1 VIVLILTAQEKEM
14 LSGKE
19 GRAVQ
24 KSMEIL
30 TALGEIFGAE
40 KLVPVNSV
48 QIAGVSYHNLG
59 DAGLEFL
66 EDLAKDGKVRIKTML
81 NPAGMDLE
89 NWKGIG
95 IPEDFAAKQIKVIDA
110 FRKLGVTISCTC
122 TPYLIGYNPQKGEH
136 IAWSE
141 SSAVCFSNSVL
152 GARTNKEGGPSALA
166 AAITGRTPF
175 YGLHLDAN
183 RAPKITVDV
192 QAKIKGEHE
201 FGALALAIGKQTK
214 EKIPFIRGIR
224 KASIEEL
231 KSFSASFPTYSGAA
245 MFHME
250 GITPDRASAPPE
262 RIVIAQ
268 KDVED
273 AIKFLNDESE
283 VDFVSVGCPHCSMNE
298 MERIASLLKGRKVS
312 KETWITTS
320 RQVKAEADK
329 KGWTKTIEAS
339 GAKIVCDTCLAVA
352 PLKGRFKAIATNSA
366 KGCYYGRGSNGF
378 KTRFMSLEECLK
390 EATRA

>member
-1 VIVLILTAQEKEM
+1 M
-14 LSGKE
+14 LAGKQ
-19 GRAVQ
+19 GKAVQ

-30 TALGEIFGAE
+30 CALGNIFGAE
-40 KLVPVNSV
+40 RFVPVGSV

-66 EDLAKDGKVRIKTML
+66 EDLAKDGKVRVKTML

-89 NWKGIG
+89 NWKDIG
-95 IPEDFAAKQIKVIDA
+95 IPEEFAEKQMKVIEA
-110 FRKLGVTISCTC
+110 FRTLGVTITCTC
-122 TPYLIGYNPQKGEH
+122 TPYLVGYNPKQGEH

-141 SSAVCFSNSVL
+141 SSAVCFSNSIL
-152 GARTNKEGGPSALA
+152 GARTNREGGPSALA
-166 AAITGRTPF
+166 AAITGRTPL

-192 QAKIKGEHE
+192 QTRVKGAHE
-201 FGALALAIGKQTK
+201 YGALALAIGKQTK
-214 EKIPFIRGIR
+214 EKIPLIRGI
-224 KASIEEL
+224 KGASLEEL

-245 MFHME
+245 MCHIE
-250 GITPDRASAPPE
+250 GVTPGKPVVPEDKIIIT
-262 RIVIAQ
+262 Q

-273 AIKFLNDESE
+273 AIRFLNDDAQI
-283 VDFVSVGCPHCSMNE
+283 DFVSVGCPHCSMKE
-298 MERIASLLKGRKVS
+298 METIANLLKGKKVR

-320 RQVKAEADK
+320 REIKNQAER
-329 KGWTKTIEAS
+329 KGLTKTIEAS
-339 GAKIVCDTCLAVA
+339 GAKIVADTCLAVA

-378 KTRFMSLEECLK
+378 KTRFMSLEECLQ
-390 EATRA
+390 EATR

>member
-1 VIVLILTAQEKEM
+1 M
-14 LSGKE
+14 LAGKQ
-19 GRAVQ
+19 GKAVQ

-30 TALGEIFGAE
+30 CALGNIFGAE
-40 KLVPVNSV
+40 RFVPVGSV

-66 EDLAKDGKVRIKTML
+66 EDLAKDGKVRVKTML

-89 NWKGIG
+89 NWKDIG
-95 IPEDFAAKQIKVIDA
+95 IPEEFAEKQMKVIEA
-110 FRKLGVTISCTC
+110 FRTLGVTITCTC
-122 TPYLIGYNPQKGEH
+122 TPYLVGYNPKQGEH

-141 SSAVCFSNSVL
+141 SSAVCFSNSIL
-152 GARTNKEGGPSALA
+152 GARTNREGGPSALA
-166 AAITGRTPF
+166 AAITGRTPL

-192 QAKIKGEHE
+192 QTRVKGAHE
-201 FGALALAIGKQTK
+201 YGALALAIGKQTK
-214 EKIPFIRGIR
+214 EKIPLIRGI
-224 KASIEEL
+224 KGASLEEL

-245 MFHME
+245 MCHIE
-250 GITPDRASAPPE
+250 GVTPGKPVVPEDKIIIT
-262 RIVIAQ
+262 Q

-273 AIKFLNDESE
+273 AIRFLNDDAQI
-283 VDFVSVGCPHCSMNE
+283 DFVSVGCPHCSMKE
-298 MERIASLLKGRKVS
+298 METIANLLKGKKVR

-320 RQVKAEADK
+320 REIKNQAER
-329 KGWTKTIEAS
+329 KGLTKVIEAS
-339 GAKIVCDTCLAVA
+339 GAKIVADTCLAVA

-378 KTRFMSLEECLK
+378 KTRFMSLEECLQ
-390 EATRA
+390 EATR

>member
-1 VIVLILTAQEKEM
+1 MILTAQEKEM

>member
-19 GRAVQ
+19 GNAVQ

-30 TALGEIFGAE
+30 TSLGEIFGAE

-66 EDLAKDGKVRIKTML
+66 EDMAKDGKVRVKTML

-89 NWKGIG
+89 NWKEIG
-95 IPEDFAAKQIKVIDA
+95 IPQDFADKQMKVINA
-110 FRKLGVTISCTC
+110 FRKLGVTITCTC
-122 TPYLIGYNPQKGEH
+122 TPYLVGYNPQKGEH
-136 IAWSE
+136 ISWSE

-192 QAKIKGEHE
+192 RARVKGEHE

-214 EKIPFIRGIR
+214 EKIPFIRGIK
-224 KASIEEL
+224 KASLEEL

-250 GITPDRASAPPE
+250 GITPDRVSAASE
-262 RIVIAQ
+262 RIVITQ

-273 AIKFLNDESE
+273 AIKFLNDECE
-283 VDFVSVGCPHCSMNE
+283 VDFVSVGCPHCSINE
-298 MERIASLLKGRKVS
+298 MERIACLLKGNKVS
-312 KETWITTS
+312 KETWITAS
-320 RQVKAEADK
+320 RQVKTEAEK
-329 KGWTKTIEAS
+329 KGWTKIIESS

-352 PLKGRFKAIATNSA
+352 PLKGRFKGIATNSA

-378 KTRFMSLEECLK
+378 KTRFMSLEECIQ
-390 EATRA
+390 EAVRK

>member
-1 VIVLILTAQEKEM
+1 M
-14 LSGKE
+14 LSGDE
-19 GRAVQ
+19 GKAVQ

-40 KLVPVNSV
+40 KFVPVNSV

-66 EDLAKDGKVRIKTML
+66 EDLARDGKVRVKTML

-89 NWKGIG
+89 NWRDIG

-122 TPYLIGYNPQKGEH
+122 TPYLIGYNPKRGEH
-136 IAWSE
+136 ISWSE
-141 SSAVCFSNSVL
+141 SSAVCFSNSVI

-166 AAITGRTPF
+166 AAITGRTPY
-175 YGLHLDAN
+175 YGLHLDEN
-183 RAPKITVDV
+183 RMPKVLV
-192 QAKIKGEHE
+192 EVPQVMGEDY

-214 EKIPFIRGIR
+214 ERIPLIRGI
-224 KASIEEL
+224 KNASLEEL

-250 GITPDRASAPPE
+250 GITPEKFPTPVE
-262 RIVIAQ
+262 KVVITET
-268 KDVED
+268 D
-273 AIKFLNDESE
+273 IKAAFNFLNDECQ
-283 VDFVSVGCPHCSMNE
+283 VDFVSVGCPHCSMQE
-298 MERIASLLKGRKVS
+298 MERIANLLKGKKVH
-312 KETWITTS
+312 KETWITVS
-320 RQVKAEADK
+320 RQVKTQAEK
-329 KGWTKTIEAS
+329 KGIVKIIEAS

-352 PLKGRFKAIATNSA
+352 PLKGRFRAIATNSA

-378 KTRFMSLEECLK
+378 KTRFMSLEKCIE
-390 EATRA
+390 EATKSCY

>member
-1 VIVLILTAQEKEM
+1 MILTAQEKEM

-19 GRAVQ
+19 GKAVQ

-192 QAKIKGEHE
+192 QAKINGEHE
-201 FGALALAIGKQTK
+201 FGALALAIGKLTK
-214 EKIPFIRGIR
+214 DKIPFIRGVK
-224 KASIEEL
+224 KASLEEL
-231 KSFSASFPTYSGAA
+231 KSFSASFPTYSGSA

-250 GITPDRASAPPE
+250 GITPENVAAPQE
-262 RIVIAQ
+262 KIIITH

-273 AIKFLNDESE
+273 AIKFLNDECE

-320 RQVKAEADK
+320 RQMKAEADK
-329 KGWTKTIEAS
+329 RDWTKIIEAS

-352 PLKGRFKAIATNSA
+352 PLKGRFRAIATNSA

-378 KTRFMSLEECLK
+378 KTRFMSLEECIK
-390 EATRA
+390 EAVRKC

>member
-1 VIVLILTAQEKEM
+1 M

-19 GRAVQ
+19 GKAVQ

-30 TALGEIFGAE
+30 TALGDIFGAE

-66 EDLAKDGKVRIKTML
+66 EDLAKDGKVRIRTML

-89 NWKGIG
+89 NWKNTG
-95 IPEDFAAKQIKVIDA
+95 IPADFAEKQTKVIDA

-122 TPYLIGYNPQKGEH
+122 TPYLIGYNPKIGEH
-136 IAWSE
+136 ISWSE

-166 AAITGRTPF
+166 AAITGRTPL

-183 RAPKITVDV
+183 RAPKIAVDV
-192 QAKIKGEHE
+192 QAKVKGQHE
-201 FGALALAIGKQTK
+201 YGALALAIGKQTK
-214 EKIPFIRGIR
+214 EKIPYIRGI
-224 KASIEEL
+224 KHASLEEL
-231 KSFSASFPTYSGAA
+231 KSFSASFPTYSGAS

-250 GITPDRASAPPE
+250 GITPDRVSVPAE
-262 RIVIAQ
+262 EIAITQ
-268 KDVED
+268 EDVED
-273 AIKFLNDESE
+273 AIKFLNDECE
-283 VDFVSVGCPHCSMNE
+283 VDFVSIGCPHCSMAE
-298 MERIASLLKGRKVS
+298 IERVASLLNGRKVS

-320 RQVKAEADK
+320 RQMKAEADK
-329 KGWTKTIEAS
+329 KGWTKTIQSS

-378 KTRFMSLEECLK
+378 KTRFMSLEECIE
-390 EATRA
+390 EATKP

>member
-1 VIVLILTAQEKEM
+1 LLLTNEEKCM
-14 LSGKE
+14 LSGKQ
-19 GRAVQ
+19 GKAVQ

-30 TALGEIFGAE
+30 IALGDIFGA
-40 KLVPVNSV
+40 KSFVSVGSV

-66 EDLAKDGKVRIKTML
+66 EDMARDGKVRVKTML

-89 NWKGIG
+89 KWKNLG
-95 IPEDFAAKQIKVIDA
+95 IPEDFADKQQNVISA
-110 FRKLGVTISCTC
+110 FRKLGVNITCTC
-122 TPYLIGYNPQKGEH
+122 TPYLVGYNPKKGEH

-183 RAPKITVDV
+183 RAPRITVDV
-192 QAKIKGEHE
+192 QANINGEHE
-201 FGALALAIGKQTK
+201 FGALALAIGKLTK
-214 EKIPFIRGIR
+214 ERIPYIRGVR
-224 KASIEEL
+224 KASLEEL
-231 KSFSASFPTYSGAA
+231 KTFSASFPTYSGAA

-250 GITPDRASAPPE
+250 GITPDRVSAPSE
-262 RIVIAQ
+262 KVVIAR

-273 AIKFLNDESE
+273 AIRFLNDECT
-283 VDFVSVGCPHCSMNE
+283 VDFVSIGCPHCSLNE
-298 MERIASLLKGRKVS
+298 MERIAKLLKGRRVS

-320 RQVKAEADK
+320 RNVKEQADR
-329 KGWTKTIEAS
+329 KGYTQIIEAS
-339 GAKIVCDTCLAVA
+339 GAKVVCDTCLAVA
-352 PLKGRFKAIATNSA
+352 PLKGRFRAIATNSA

-378 KTRFMSLEECLK
+378 KTRFMSLEECIQ
-390 EATRA
+390 EAVRK

>member
-1 VIVLILTAQEKEM
+1 VIILILTAQEKEM

-19 GRAVQ
+19 GMAVQ

-66 EDLAKDGKVRIKTML
+66 EDMARDGKVRIRTML

-89 NWKGIG
+89 NWKDVG
-95 IPEDFAAKQIKVIDA
+95 IPADFAEKQMEVIDA

-122 TPYLIGYNPQKGEH
+122 TPYLIGYNPKIGEH
-136 IAWSE
+136 ISWSE
-141 SSAVCFSNSVL
+141 SSAVCFSNSVM

-166 AAITGRTPF
+166 AAITGRTPL
-175 YGLHLDAN
+175 YGLHMDAN
-183 RAPKITVDV
+183 RAPKISVDV
-192 QAKIKGEHE
+192 QAEVKGEHE
-201 FGALALAIGKQTK
+201 YGALALAIGKQTK
-214 EKIPFIRGIR
+214 EKIPLIRGI
-224 KASIEEL
+224 KGASLEEL

-250 GITPDRASAPPE
+250 GITPDRVSVPAE
-262 RIVIAQ
+262 EIVITQ
-268 KDVED
+268 EDVED
-273 AIKFLNDESE
+273 AIKFLNDECE
-283 VDFVSVGCPHCSMNE
+283 VDFVSVGCPHCSMAE
-298 MERIASLLKGRKVS
+298 MGRIASLLKGRKVS

-320 RQVKAEADK
+320 RQMKGEADK
-329 KGWTKTIEAS
+329 KGWTRTIEAS

-378 KTRFMSLEECLK
+378 KTRFMSLEECIG

>member
-1 VIVLILTAQEKEM
+1 MLAKDEREM
-14 LSGKE
+14 LDGKQ
-19 GRAVQ
+19 GKACQ

-40 KLVPVNSV
+40 RLVPVNSV

-66 EDLAKDGKVRIKTML
+66 EDLAKDGKVRVKTML

-89 NWKGIG
+89 NWKDTG
-95 IPEDFAAKQIKVIDA
+95 IPEEFAAKQVKVIEA
-110 FRKLGVTISCTC
+110 FRNLGVTISCTC
-122 TPYLIGYNPQKGEH
+122 TPYLIGYNPKRGEH
-136 IAWSE
+136 ISWSE
-141 SSAVCFSNSVL
+141 SSAVCFSNSVI

-183 RAPKITVDV
+183 RAPKVTVDV
-192 QAKIKGEHE
+192 QANVRGEHE
-201 FGALALAIGKQTK
+201 FGALALAIGKKTK
-214 EKIPFIRGIR
+214 EKIPFIRGVK
-224 KASIEEL
+224 KASLEEL

-250 GITPDRASAPPE
+250 GITPDLVPVPE
-262 RIVIAQ
+262 EKIAVTQ

-273 AIKFLNDESE
+273 AIKFLNDECE

-298 MERIASLLKGRKVS
+298 MERIASLLRGRKVS

-320 RQVKAEADK
+320 RQMKSEADK
-329 KGWTKTIEAS
+329 RGLIKIIEAS

-378 KTRFMSLEECLK
+378 KTRFMSLEDCIK
-390 EATRA
+390 EATKL

>member
-1 VIVLILTAQEKEM
+1 MLLTNEEKCM
-14 LSGKE
+14 LSGKQ
-19 GRAVQ
+19 GKAVQ

-30 TALGEIFGAE
+30 IALGDIFGA
-40 KLVPVNSV
+40 KSFVSVGSV

-66 EDLAKDGKVRIKTML
+66 EDMARDGKVRVKTML

-89 NWKGIG
+89 KWKNLG
-95 IPEDFAAKQIKVIDA
+95 IPEDFADKQQNVISA
-110 FRKLGVTISCTC
+110 FRKLGVNITCTC
-122 TPYLIGYNPQKGEH
+122 TPYLVGYNPKKGEH

-183 RAPKITVDV
+183 RAPRITVDV
-192 QAKIKGEHE
+192 QANINGEHE
-201 FGALALAIGKQTK
+201 FGALALAIGKLTK
-214 EKIPFIRGIR
+214 ERIPYIRGVR
-224 KASIEEL
+224 KASLEEL
-231 KSFSASFPTYSGAA
+231 KTFSASFPTYSGAA

-250 GITPDRASAPPE
+250 GITPDRVSAPSE
-262 RIVIAQ
+262 KVVIAR

-273 AIKFLNDESE
+273 AIRFLNDECT
-283 VDFVSVGCPHCSMNE
+283 VDFVSIGCPHCSLNE
-298 MERIASLLKGRKVS
+298 MERIAKLLKGRRVS

-320 RQVKAEADK
+320 RNVKEQADR
-329 KGWTKTIEAS
+329 KGYTQIIEAS
-339 GAKIVCDTCLAVA
+339 GAKVVCDTCLAVA
-352 PLKGRFKAIATNSA
+352 PLKGRFRAIATNSA

-378 KTRFMSLEECLK
+378 KTRFMSLEECIQ
-390 EATRA
+390 EAVRK

>member
-1 VIVLILTAQEKEM
+1 LLLTNEEKGM
-14 LSGKE
+14 LSGKQ
-19 GRAVQ
+19 GKAVQ

-30 TALGEIFGAE
+30 TALGEIFGAD
-40 KLVPVNSV
+40 KFVPVNSV

-66 EDLAKDGKVRIKTML
+66 EDMARNGKVRVKTML

-89 NWKGIG
+89 NWKVLG
-95 IPEDFAAKQIKVIDA
+95 IPEDFADKQMKVINV
-110 FRKLGVTISCTC
+110 FRKLGVNITCTC
-122 TPYLIGYNPQKGEH
+122 TPYLVGYNPKKGEH

-152 GARTNKEGGPSALA
+152 GARTNREGGPSALA
-166 AAITGRTPF
+166 SAITGRTPF

-192 QAKIKGEHE
+192 QAKVMGEDW

-214 EKIPFIRGIR
+214 EKIPFIRGVR
-224 KASIEEL
+224 KASLEEL

-250 GITPDRASAPPE
+250 GITPEKVSVPSEKVVVTR
-262 RIVIAQ
+262 

-273 AIKFLNDESE
+273 AIRFLNDDCQ
-283 VDFVSVGCPHCSMNE
+283 VDFVSLGCPHCSLQE
-298 MERIASLLKGRKVS
+298 MERIASLLKGKKVQ

-320 RQVKAEADK
+320 REVKKLAVS
-329 KGWTKTIEAS
+329 KGLSKIIEAS
-339 GAKIVCDTCLAVA
+339 GAKIVADTCLAVA

-378 KTRFMSLEECLK
+378 KTRFMSLEECIK
-390 EATRA
+390 EAVRRC

>member
-1 VIVLILTAQEKEM
+1 M
-14 LSGKE
+14 LSKEERDMLDGKQ
-19 GRAVQ
+19 GKACQ

-30 TALGEIFGAE
+30 FALGEIFGAE
-40 KLVPVNSV
+40 RFVPVGSV

-66 EDLAKDGKVRIKTML
+66 EDLAKDGKVRVKTML

-89 NWKGIG
+89 NWKDIG
-95 IPEDFAAKQIKVIDA
+95 SPEEFAAKQMKVIEA
-110 FRKLGVTISCTC
+110 FRKLGVTITCTC
-122 TPYLIGYNPQKGEH
+122 TPYLVGYNPGKGES

-183 RAPKITVDV
+183 RAPRVTVDV
-192 QAKIKGEHE
+192 QASVKGEHE

-214 EKIPFIRGIR
+214 ERIPFIRGIK
-224 KASIEEL
+224 KASLEEL

-250 GITPDRASAPPE
+250 EITPDRVSAPAE
-262 RIVIAQ
+262 RIVITQ

-273 AIKFLNDESE
+273 AIKFLNDECE
-283 VDFVSVGCPHCSMNE
+283 VDFVSVGCPHCSINE
-298 MERIASLLKGRKVS
+298 MERIAKLLKGRKVS

-320 RQVKAEADK
+320 RNVKEQADR
-329 KGWTKTIEAS
+329 KGYTRIIEAS
-339 GAKIVCDTCLAVA
+339 GAKVVCDTCLAVA

-378 KTRFMSLEECLK
+378 KTRFMTLEKCIE
-390 EATRA
+390 EAVRK